1 MPPPQRTEDAGGT
14 TESTGMQFTASQ
26 SQLML
31 NLLRSHIPALHHMPP
46 NDLQFIVP
54 CAGMQ
59 LKLPDGRQPFSAHY
73 PFMLH
78 GGDRRQHR
86 KPLWSMPN
94 EDGVVFARTCA
105 QFVMSMQ
112 SCDSTA
118 PITPVSCESCLLL
131 NTEGDVRSLS
141 AEAKLLRIVLH
152 NACDDSYFQVNGV
165 QDTSLSF
172 HQLQQRKT
180 HQIQQRSMS
189 RLMGWKASKK
199 MTRLLQV
206 QSNTEKILQLL
217 SQKDL
222 PRVHTVL
229 NRMLRKGASSAMI
242 LRVLTQVFE
251 GMHVPKSFTDDRRAV
266 LLAKLSLIL
275 GGPRCLHALK
285 ACHGLPSRR
294 TVNRL
299 VDNTC
304 KFVVSPGAEIQG
316 DIVLHNLLKFALN
329 PRHKDTFVPR
339 LQCLMI
345 DDLNLNAGLQ
355 VSSSTFKMLG
365 FWREGNFGGISL
377 DVDSYAKF
385 QAMKT
390 ALDAGNLVL
399 AQEMTVYGIAPNSEK
414 DYHIHLVAAHGTARK
429 GSSHES
435 IRGSIQTILQEW
447 SEHAKTSH
455 GDIFTIAKDGK

>member
-1 MPPPQRTEDAGGT
+1 MAGGHSSSSTSTATPSTVTHAGAALATNAVDGGTESVPPPPRSEDAGGT

-152 NACDDSYFQVNGV
+152 NSCDDSYLYKTWTRV
-165 QDTSLSF
+165 Q
-172 HQLQQRKT
+172 
-180 HQIQQRSMS
+180 
-189 RLMGWKASKK
+189 G
-199 MTRLLQV
+199 
-206 QSNTEKILQLL
+206 
-217 SQKDL
+217 
-222 PRVHTVL
+222 
-229 NRMLRKGASSAMI
+229 
-242 LRVLTQVFE
+242 
-251 GMHVPKSFTDDRRAV
+251 
-266 LLAKLSLIL
+266 
-275 GGPRCLHALK
+275 
-285 ACHGLPSRR
+285 
-294 TVNRL
+294 
-299 VDNTC
+299 
-304 KFVVSPGAEIQG
+304 
-316 DIVLHNLLKFALN
+316 
-329 PRHKDTFVPR
+329 
-339 LQCLMI
+339 
-345 DDLNLNAGLQ
+345 
-355 VSSSTFKMLG
+355 
-365 FWREGNFGGISL
+365 
-377 DVDSYAKF
+377 
-385 QAMKT
+385 
-390 ALDAGNLVL
+390 
-399 AQEMTVYGIAPNSEK
+399 
-414 DYHIHLVAAHGTARK
+414 
-429 GSSHES
+429 
-435 IRGSIQTILQEW
+435 
-447 SEHAKTSH
+447 
-455 GDIFTIAKDGK
+455 